1 MEYAFLEHCLRSDL
15 DSSATRAMAVLHPV
29 PLTIT
34 NYPEG
39 QSETF
44 QVENHP
50 KNPDMGTHAVSFS
63 KHLFIEADD
72 FMEEPIKKYKRL
84 SPNGMECRLKGAY
97 VITCTGCVKDENGN
111 VVEVLAEY
119 DPNSQG
125 GNPAD
130 GRKIKGAAIHWV
142 DAATAVEAEVRLYDN
157 LFNDP
162 SPDAGGKDFLAAL
175 NPSSLTVLTGCKL
188 EATLADAVPGTA
200 YQFMRTG
207 YFCADNKD
215 SRPGA
220 LVFNRSVSLKDSFK
234 PQK

>member
-1 MEYAFLEHCLRSDL
+1 
-15 DSSATRAMAVLHPV
+15 MAVLHPI

-50 KNPDMGTHAVSFS
+50 KDPTLGSHAVTFS

-84 SPNGMECRLKGAY
+84 TPNGMECRLKGAY
-97 VITCTGCVKDENGN
+97 IITCTGCVKDAAGN
-111 VVEVLAEY
+111 VIEVLAEY
-119 DPNSQG
+119 DPASKG

-130 GRKIKGAAIHWV
+130 GRKIKGAAIQWV
-142 DAATAVEAEVRLYDN
+142 DAATAVDAEVRLYDN
-157 LFNDP
+157 LFDDAA
-162 SPDAGGKDFLAAL
+162 PDAVGKDFLCAL
-175 NPSSLTVLTGCKL
+175 NPNSLTVLTGCKL
-188 EATLADAVPGTA
+188 EAFLADAVALTP

-215 SRPGA
+215 SKPEA

-234 PQK
+234 ANK